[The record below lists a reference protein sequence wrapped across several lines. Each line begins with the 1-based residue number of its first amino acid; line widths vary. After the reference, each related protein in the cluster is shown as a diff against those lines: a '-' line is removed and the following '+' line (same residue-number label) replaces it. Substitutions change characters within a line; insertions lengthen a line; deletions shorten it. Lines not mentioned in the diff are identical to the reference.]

1 MFEKAA
7 AARDGRLASIR
18 PRREGVRTKAT
29 QHSIEVSIIFQGC
42 QASRA
47 IEWAKMMLSTAGSR
61 EALMGRQIAL
71 NYSHHHQFIQCHTY
85 ILTYI
90 LTAGY
95 AKKNFSILHSFF
107 SHCCVATRSQALSG
121 QVLCHYS
128 RWNSSSKRL
137 TTSTAFTS
145 HEYEVV
151 PPSYIYFTSTQASL
165 AVRPCDSLRILRV
178 AFALYVLPTHQ
189 NVGLNSY
196 TFTSSK
202 RPGP

>member
-7 AARDGRLASIR
+7 ATRDGRLASIR

-95 AKKNFSILHSFF
+95 AKKNTF
-107 SHCCVATRSQALSG
+107 
-121 QVLCHYS
+121 
-128 RWNSSSKRL
+128 
-137 TTSTAFTS
+137 
-145 HEYEVV
+145 
-151 PPSYIYFTSTQASL
+151 PYFTHFSL
-165 AVRPCDSLRILRV
+165 IV
-178 AFALYVLPTHQ
+178 AWPPEVKP
-189 NVGLNSY
+189 
-196 TFTSSK
+196 
-202 RPGP
+202 

>member
-1 MFEKAA
+1 
-7 AARDGRLASIR
+7 
-18 PRREGVRTKAT
+18 
-29 QHSIEVSIIFQGC
+29 
-42 QASRA
+42 
-47 IEWAKMMLSTAGSR
+47 MMLSTAGSR

-85 ILTYI
+85 TY
-90 LTAGY
+90 LHTDCRLCRLC
-95 AKKNFSILHSFF
+95 KNFSILHSIF

-151 PPSYIYFTSTQASL
+151 PLSYIYIYLHPGSDCCTGLVTL
-165 AVRPCDSLRILRV
+165 
-178 AFALYVLPTHQ
+178 ALYIKSGFCIMLFQLIKMLVYFYTHLHL
-189 NVGLNSY
+189 VI
-196 TFTSSK
+196 K
-202 RPGP
+202 